1 MRQILLELYDDPLA
15 FSHTLHL
22 KQWYTTRR
30 EPKDKIQTAARMKP
44 GAPVNP
50 TDCKNMAIHYY
61 RSYNSNK
68 STNKEEQE
76 TYSPVVIVGD
86 VPASTVRLKGSENVR
101 SLGSVSCQDEVVRE
115 IS

>member
-1 MRQILLELYDDPLA
+1 MRQTLLELYDDPLA

-50 TDCKNMAIHYY
+50 TDCKNMAFHHY
-61 RSYNSNK
+61 RSYNSNE
-68 STNKEEQE
+68 EEQE
-76 TYSPVVIVGD
+76 IYSPVVIVGD
-86 VPASTVRLKGSENVR
+86 VPASKVRLKGSENVR
-101 SLGSVSCQDEVVRE
+101 SLGSVSCQD
-115 IS
+115 